1 MNSNVFTHK
10 VFISLVKS
18 PTYSSE
24 QINQH
29 QLDKS
34 LYEYF
39 STTRTFKLND
49 HFKIK
54 SFNSECNQNQAKNR
68 K

>member
-1 MNSNVFTHK
+1 MFAEK

-18 PTYSSE
+18 PLFNSG

-34 LYEYF
+34 LYENF
-39 STTRTFKLND
+39 TKTQSFKLND
-49 HFKIK
+49 HFEIK
-54 SFNSECNQNQAKNR
+54 SFNCECN
-68 K
+68 